1 MMKNLNRFVLAVLVL
16 CSMGALDAAAQATSD
31 YNPSWYVAPS
41 IHLIDPD
48 TRFTGSDKN
57 GYGVGLRVGRAV
69 APTWDLQFGT
79 TYSRA
84 TDDGARYQQT
94 TLGADALYMLSR
106 RAFRPFVL
114 AGAGLQYDKADAAFR
129 GETSKTSP
137 YLNAGVGFQYAF
149 SDQWGLQAD
158 IRRSHGY
165 LRGNDFGFNQ
175 NNNTQLNVGLMY
187 TFGKA
192 PAPVAAATPPA
203 EQPKPFAVGEPSP
216 ERVTPPPP
224 APPRFEKITLS
235 SAQLF
240 GFDSAQL
247 RLPQPQLDDIATT
260 LTSNA
265 QVNNIVISGY
275 TDRLGSDQYKL
286 QLSQRRADAVK
297 TYLAGKG
304 VDAGRLSAVGKGKA
318 KPVVECHDQNKA
330 ALIKSLEPNRR
341 VEVEQITIEKQVQ

>member
-1 MMKNLNRFVLAVLVL
+1 MKDLNRFVLAILLL
-16 CSMGALDAAAQATSD
+16 CGMGALDAAAQGAAD
-31 YNPSWYVAPS
+31 YSPSWYVAPS

-48 TRFTGSDKN
+48 TRFMGSDKN

-79 TYSRA
+79 TYSHV
-84 TDDGARYQQT
+84 TDDGARYQQN

-106 RAFRPFVL
+106 GAFRPFVL

-137 YLNAGVGFQYAF
+137 FLNAGVGFQYAF

-203 EQPKPFAVGEPSP
+203 EQAKPFAVGEPSP
-216 ERVTPPPP
+216 ERVTPT
-224 APPRFEKITLS
+224 PPRFEKITLS
-235 SAQLF
+235 STQLF
-240 GFDSAQL
+240 GFGSAQL

-265 QVNNIVISGY
+265 QANNIVISGY
-275 TDRLGSDQYKL
+275 TDRLVSDRYNL
-286 QLSQRRADAVK
+286 QLSQHRADAVK

-304 VDAGRLSAVGKGKA
+304 VDAGRLSAVGQGKA

-330 ALIKSLEPNRR
+330 ALIKCLEPKRR